1 RTVFAKD
8 RTNFPLDVAV
18 DDLGVGFGVVVGVVG
33 GVDPVRVAG
42 MVETAVGNVVAVLE
56 SGGGGL
62 LGDVGVLGEV
72 ERVGLVEGWSGAV
85 VDFGVGS
92 VVELF
97 GRRVVGDPGAVA
109 VVCEGGV
116 EVSFGE
122 LDARAGRLAGY
133 LRGLGVGAES
143 VVGVCVGRGV
153 EAVVGMLGVWKAGA
167 AFVPLD
173 VELPVERLAFV
184 LGDAGV
190 SVVVGTVELLGDM
203 PAGGVRLVALD
214 DPLTVLQVE
223 LASAVEVGI
232 SAGQLAYV
240 MYTSGSSGVAKG
252 VAVEHGALVNY
263 VGWAS
268 GFYRSGGAPVFSS
281 LAFDLA
287 VTSLWVPLVSGSPVW
302 MSAGGGVEGLAGLL
316 AGRDFGLVKL
326 TPGHLGVLAES
337 GEEQGGVGSVV
348 VGGEVLA
355 GSVVGAW
362 LGRHPES
369 VVVNEYG
376 PTETVVGC
384 CVFEAG
390 VGDLL
395 GEVVPVGWPVANMRL
410 LVLDERLRPVPVG
423 VAGELYIGGVQ
434 VARGYLG
441 RRGLTAERFV

>member
-1 RTVFAKD
+1 
-8 RTNFPLDVAV
+8 
-18 DDLGVGFGVVVGVVG
+18 
-33 GVDPVRVAG
+33 
-42 MVETAVGNVVAVLE
+42 M
-56 SGGGGL
+56 
-62 LGDVGVLGEV
+62 
-72 ERVGLVEGWSGAV
+72 
-85 VDFGVGS
+85 
-92 VVELF
+92 VELF
-97 GRRVVGDPGAVA
+97 GRRVVEDPGAVA
-109 VVCEGGV
+109 VVCDGGV

-122 LDARAGRLAGY
+122 LDAWAGRLAGF
-133 LRGLGVGAES
+133 LRGLGVGSES

-190 SVVVGTVELLGDM
+190 SVVVGTLELLGDM

-214 DPLTVLQVE
+214 DPLVSVQLD
-223 LASAVEVGI
+223 LASVVDVGV
-232 SAGQLAYV
+232 SAGELAYV

-287 VTSLWVPLVSGSPVW
+287 VTSLWVPLVSGSAVW

-316 AGRDFGLVKL
+316 SGREFGLVKL
-326 TPGHLGVLAES
+326 TPGHLAVVAES
-337 GEEQGGVGSVV
+337 GGVGYAVGSVV

-355 GSVVGAW
+355 GSVVRAW
-362 LGRHPES
+362 LAGHPGS

-384 CVFEAG
+384 CVFEVGAG
-390 VGDLL
+390 DVVD
-395 GEVVPVGWPVANMRL
+395 EVVPVGWPVANTRL

-441 RRGLTAERFV
+441 RRGLTAERFVADPYAADGSRLYRSGDVVRRRADGALVFVGRADEQVKIRGFRVEPGEVQAVVAAHPAVARVAV